1 MENLKKKCSSQKHSE
16 IDAISYCQQ
25 CKIYLCNKCQN
36 LHSELFENHITF
48 NLDKDFNYIYL
59 DICKQEN
66 HYNKLDFFCKDHNVL
81 CCPACISKIKKEG
94 FGQHTDCDVCLI
106 NDIIKE
112 KKDKL
117 KENIKC
123 LEDLSNNLEQSIE
136 ELKKLF
142 EIFNK
147 KKEKLKLE
155 IQKVFTKIR
164 NSVNQREDE
173 LLLKVDQQYSEF
185 FFNEDLIK
193 ESETLPKKIK
203 ISLEKGKIGQIYIVG
218 RYGWFR
224 RI

>member
-1 MENLKKKCSSQKHSE
+1 MTCSLGCVLVLLRHPSGVTLRSRRSLKNQ
-16 IDAISYCQQ
+16 YV
-25 CKIYLCNKCQN
+25 
-36 LHSELFENHITF
+36 
-48 NLDKDFNYIYL
+48 
-59 DICKQEN
+59 
-66 HYNKLDFFCKDHNVL
+66 HNVL
-81 CCPACISKIKKEG
+81 CCIACIGKIKKEG

-147 KKEKLKLE
+147 KKEELKLE

-185 FFNEDLIK
+185 FLM
-193 ESETLPKKIK
+193 KI
-203 ISLEKGKIGQIYIVG
+203 
-218 RYGWFR
+218 
-224 RI
+224 